1 MAIGKGRNRAKDFED
16 LAQTGAQD
24 FDPEVEDVPGDE
36 SDADSGAEDEDEFD
50 GREHYVDVGKSKL
63 RKPKTATLGPQYRGS
78 KVDRDQLDEDD
89 EDDPFSRG
97 FDDEESDAG
106 DGIELDGEEY
116 SDQDGEGGDDSDD
129 LADDTKGTEPS
140 EEDVAVTQKGSKL
153 RKELATVKR
162 QERDDDEDMDGSG
175 FSDEDAAPRLRQ
187 VDDSMM
193 RELAAAKSASQQ
205 KSVAASM
212 SQATKID
219 VEKGRA
225 VKKQRTGFDSLLNTR
240 MKLQKSLV
248 ATNTLVGTPPEKI
261 EAEKADAKQA
271 LEAAE
276 TAAYRLWSS
285 VNGLRE
291 ELLADK
297 TNGKRKQISF
307 TIDTPVQD
315 LWSHTLS
322 LEEGAK
328 PERDAAIKKWHQK
341 TQDPIVRSQT
351 GGRLKET
358 VQSSII
364 DVLEEQLSKMDRLVK
379 RTQAPRS
386 CAPVQ
391 AAQRVTEDEKIYDD
405 ADFYGV
411 LLKELLEQKS
421 ADSVAV
427 SNIDV
432 GFQMRRENKTKRN
445 VDTKASKGRK
455 LRYTVHEKLQNFMA
469 PEDRSTWGE
478 RQRDELFGSL
488 FGQKLGLDERDD
500 GTEQGEEDDVNMEE
514 AGLMMFRS

>member
-24 FDPEVEDVPGDE
+24 FDPEVEDVAADE

-50 GREHYVDVGKSKL
+50 GREHYVDVGKSRL
-63 RKPKTATLGPQYRGS
+63 RKPKAVALGPQYRGS
-78 KVDRDQLDEDD
+78 KVDRDQLDNDD
-89 EDDPFSRG
+89 EDDPFSRD
-97 FDDEESDAG
+97 FDEDESEEEGGVEVDGEESDA
-106 DGIELDGEEY
+106 
-116 SDQDGEGGDDSDD
+116 SND
-129 LADDTKGTEPS
+129 LADDTEGTEPS
-140 EEDVAVTQKGSKL
+140 EQDVATTQKSSRL
-153 RKELATVKR
+153 RKELAAVKR
-162 QERDDDEDMDGSG
+162 QEHDDDEDTDGSDL
-175 FSDEDAAPRLRQ
+175 SDEDAAPRLRQ
-187 VDDSMM
+187 VDDSM
-193 RELAAAKSASQQ
+193 RKELAAAKSASQQ
-205 KSVAASM
+205 KSAAATI
-212 SQATKID
+212 SQATKVD

-240 MKLQKSLV
+240 MKLQKSLI
-248 ATNTLVGTPPEKI
+248 ATNTLVGTSAEQI
-261 EAEKADAKQA
+261 EAEKADGKQA

-285 VNGLRE
+285 INGLRE
-291 ELLADK
+291 DLLAER
-297 TNGKRKQISF
+297 TNGKRKQKSF
-307 TIDTPVQD
+307 SIDTSVQD
-315 LWSHTLS
+315 LWSHTSL
-322 LEEGAK
+322 LEEEAK
-328 PERDAAIKKWHQK
+328 SERDATIKKWHQK

-351 GGRLKET
+351 GGRLKES

-364 DVLEEQLSKMDRLVK
+364 DVLEEQLSQMDRLIK

-386 CAPVQ
+386 CAPLQ
-391 AAQRVTEDEKIYDD
+391 SAQRVTEDEKIYDD
-405 ADFYGV
+405 ADFYGL

-455 LRYTVHEKLQNFMA
+455 LRYTVHDKLQNFMA

-478 RQRDELFGSL
+478 RQSDELFGSL
-488 FGQKLGLDERDD
+488 FGQKLGLGEREDD
-500 GTEQGEEDDVNMEE
+500 NDKDEEDDVDMEE

>member
-1 MAIGKGRNRAKDFED
+1 MRVYRYGIKCSSTKKFDIIAVAMAIGKARNRAKDYDD
-16 LAQTGAQD
+16 LVQTGAQD
-24 FDPEVEDVPGDE
+24 FDPEEDHLPADD
-36 SDADSGAEDEDEFD
+36 SDADSGAEDGDEFD

-63 RKPKTATLGPQYRGS
+63 RKPKAVALGPQYRGA
-78 KVDRDQLDEDD
+78 KVDREQLEDDD
-89 EDDPFSRG
+89 EDDPFSRD
-97 FDDEESDAG
+97 FDEEES
-106 DGIELDGEEY
+106 GEE
-116 SDQDGEGGDDSDD
+116 DTD
-129 LADDTKGTEPS
+129 LS
-140 EEDVAVTQKGSKL
+140 EEDVAATQKSGNL
-153 RKELATVKR
+153 RKEL
-162 QERDDDEDMDGSG
+162 ERDHEEDTDTDGSEL
-175 FSDEDAAPRLRQ
+175 SDDYDDAAPRLRHM
-187 VDDSMM
+187 DESMR

-205 KSVAASM
+205 KTVAASI

-225 VKKQRTGFDSLLNTR
+225 VKKQRTGFDSLLNSR
-240 MKLQKSLV
+240 MKLQKSLI
-248 ATNTLVGTPPEKI
+248 AINTLVGIPDEQLETEN
-261 EAEKADAKQA
+261 ADAKQA

-291 ELLADK
+291 DLLAGK
-297 TNGKRKQISF
+297 TNGKRKQTSF
-307 TIDTPVQD
+307 SNDTPVQD
-315 LWSHTLS
+315 LWSHTAS
-322 LEEGAK
+322 LEEEAK
-328 PERDAAIKKWHQK
+328 PERDATIKKWHRK

-364 DVLEEQLSKMDRLVK
+364 DVLEEQLSQMDRLIK

-386 CAPVQ
+386 CAPLQ
-391 AAQRVTEDEKIYDD
+391 SAQRVTEDDKIYDD
-405 ADFYGV
+405 ADFYGL

-455 LRYTVHEKLQNFMA
+455 LRYTVHDKLQNFMA

-488 FGQKLGLDERDD
+488 FGQKLGLGEREDD
-500 GTEQGEEDDVNMEE
+500 NDREGEDDVDMEE